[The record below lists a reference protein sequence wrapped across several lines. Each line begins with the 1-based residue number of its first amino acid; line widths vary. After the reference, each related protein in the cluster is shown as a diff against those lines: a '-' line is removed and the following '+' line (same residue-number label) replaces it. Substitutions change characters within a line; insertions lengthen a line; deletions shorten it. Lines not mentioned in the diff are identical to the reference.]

1 MRKKAYVFFAT
12 GFEETEAIGTTDVL
26 RRGNVETV
34 TVSMTGDRT
43 VTGGHGIPV
52 VTDALFEDI
61 DLPLREGAI
70 SGRYLRRTTRARR
83 IGTPPRTSRHVLPR
97 LRAIPHGRNRGGG

>member
-34 TVSMTGDRT
+34 
-43 VTGGHGIPV
+43 
-52 VTDALFEDI
+52 E
-61 DLPLREGAI
+61 
-70 SGRYLRRTTRARR
+70 
-83 IGTPPRTSRHVLPR
+83 R
-97 LRAIPHGRNRGGG
+97 LRVGMASLS

>member
-52 VTDALFEDI
+52 VTDTLFEDI
-61 DLPLREGAI
+61 DLTGQCSTI
-70 SGRYLRRTTRARR
+70 MKT
-83 IGTPPRTSRHVLPR
+83 
-97 LRAIPHGRNRGGG
+97 